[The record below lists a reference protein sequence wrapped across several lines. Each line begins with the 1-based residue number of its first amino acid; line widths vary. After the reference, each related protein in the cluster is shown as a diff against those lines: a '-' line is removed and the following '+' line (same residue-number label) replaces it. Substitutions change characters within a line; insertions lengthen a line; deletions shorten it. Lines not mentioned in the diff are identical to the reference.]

1 MDPRDKLTAQKAA
14 EKTAAQVMDAPKEP
28 HPIVKFNEQMEARTP
43 EFARAL
49 PAHIPVERFKRVLLT
64 AVQMDTDLLA
74 ADRQSLFNACQQ
86 AANDGLL
93 PDKRE
98 GAMVIF
104 STKIKEGGQER
115 WIKKVQ
121 WMPMIGG
128 IRKKV
133 RNSGEVVSF
142 EAQVVHEKDDFAFEL
157 GDDPFIKHR
166 PHMEGPPGK
175 VIAAYAVAVL
185 KGGEKVRE
193 VMMPWE
199 IEKVRAI
206 SKAKDSGPWVTWYEE
221 MCRKTVARRLSK
233 VLPMSTDLD
242 DLLRRDDELYDFK
255 GASDEA
261 VKPSRPQLSDF
272 RSAEAGRVIDE
283 SPVDRKAA
291 GDAPGEQ
298 NKVAAGNSATAT
310 VGSPGAASEAAGAES
325 EPDPRAEAFDAG
337 AAAREAG
344 KALQS
349 VPDQFKK
356 DMALS
361 DAYQDGWRDR
371 DKQMAEKAA

>member
-1 MDPRDKLTAQKAA
+1 MDPRD
-14 EKTAAQVMDAPKEP
+14 EKTTTKTTMKAPQVQVMDTPKEA

-64 AVQMDTDLLA
+64 AVQMDQDLLT

-104 STKIKEGGQER
+104 NTKVKEGGQER

-121 WMPMIGG
+121 WMAMIGG

-166 PHMEGPPGK
+166 PHMDGPPGK

-242 DLLRRDDELYDFK
+242 DLIRRDDELYDFK
-255 GASDEA
+255 GASDEE
-261 VKPSRPQLSDF
+261 VKPPRPQLSDF
-272 RSAEAGRVIDE
+272 RGTGPGRVTETSAARNPADG
-283 SPVDRKAA
+283 KA
-291 GDAPGEQ
+291 GE
-298 NKVAAGNSATAT
+298 VAAPSSQEVPEKSGTA
-310 VGSPGAASEAAGAES
+310 SPAGPAAEP
-325 EPDPRAEAFDAG
+325 EPDPRAEAFNAGEVARDAG
-337 AAAREAG
+337 
-344 KALQS
+344 KPLQS
-349 VPDQFKK
+349 VPEQFKK
-356 DMALS
+356 ELALR

-371 DKQMAEKAA
+371 DAFERGDGE